1 MRLWIKNSI
10 RIVNSGKMRMN
21 VVRSEKIVY
30 INRYSGLLIHYFSIK
45 DGVILKNFK
54 ILLVEDEK
62 LMSMFVEME
71 LTHEGY
77 SVDLAFDGREG
88 LNIAEENQYDLILL
102 DIMIPGINGIEV
114 CRRIRQ
120 SSQVPIIM
128 LTAKSDIS
136 DKVLGLDVGA
146 NDYLTKPFAIEEL
159 LARIRVYQRNK
170 AISNNKDEIKVK
182 DIVMDNKAHK
192 VIRSGIE
199 IELTKKEYDLLEMLL
214 INKNV
219 VLTRARL
226 IEKVWGYDYIGDTNV
241 VDVFIRYLRSKIDD
255 GFEDKLITTIRGVGY
270 VIKGD

>member
-1 MRLWIKNSI
+1 L
-10 RIVNSGKMRMN
+10 
-21 VVRSEKIVY
+21 
-30 INRYSGLLIHYFSIK
+30 K
-45 DGVILKNFK
+45 DFK

-71 LTHEGY
+71 LNHEGY
-77 SVDLAFDGREG
+77 KVDLAYDGRDG
-88 LNIAEENQYDLILL
+88 LNKAEENQYDLILL
-102 DIMIPGINGIEV
+102 DIMIPGLNGIEV

-120 SSQVPIIM
+120 TSLVPIIM

-170 AISNNKDEIKVK
+170 SISNNRDEIKVK
-182 DIVMDNKAHK
+182 DIVLDNKAHNVK
-192 VIRSGIE
+192 RNGKE

-214 INKNV
+214 INKDV
-219 VLTRARL
+219 VLTRAQL
-226 IEKVWGYDYIGDTNV
+226 IEKVWGYDYMGDTNV

-255 GFEDKLITTIRGVGY
+255 GFEDKLITTVRGVGY
-270 VIKGD
+270 VVKGE

>member
-1 MRLWIKNSI
+1 MKD
-10 RIVNSGKMRMN
+10 
-21 VVRSEKIVY
+21 
-30 INRYSGLLIHYFSIK
+30 FS
-45 DGVILKNFK
+45 

-71 LTHEGY
+71 LSHEGY
-77 SVDLAFDGREG
+77 KVDLAWDGREG

-114 CRRIRQ
+114 CRRIRE
-120 SSQVPIIM
+120 SSMVPIIM

-136 DKVLGLDVGA
+136 DKVLGLDAGA

-159 LARIRVYQRNK
+159 LARIRVYERNK
-170 AISNNKDEIKVK
+170 SISNSRDEIKVR
-182 DIVMDNKAHK
+182 DIVMDNKAHNVK
-192 VIRSGIE
+192 RGGME

-214 INKNV
+214 INKDV
-219 VLTRARL
+219 VLTRVQL

-270 VIKGD
+270 VVKGD